1 MRSTVP
7 NVGRYPTNCHSS
19 ACVNSYHFVWSF
31 KSHDVDGV
39 GSDANE
45 QKTHAVEVEW
55 TPVILQYH
63 IGVASD
69 EDNHVHLL
77 GSIGNA
83 NNIFVG

>member
-45 QKTHAVEVEW
+45 QKTHAVEVE
-55 TPVILQYH
+55 
-63 IGVASD
+63 
-69 EDNHVHLL
+69 
-77 GSIGNA
+77 
-83 NNIFVG
+83 